1 MNEYQKRRF
10 AHRIIDCLFST
21 VNGKRLAIFGFAFK
35 ENTGD
40 TRQSP
45 AITVCKSLLEE
56 GAHLSIYD
64 PKVTETQII
73 NDLNRSEIVNLNTQ
87 QMLDT
92 AQLKNVVTIAKDCY
106 EAVADAHAIVICT
119 EWSKFKA

>member
-21 VNGKRLAIFGFAFK
+21 VNSKKLAVFGFAFK

-45 AITVCKSLLEE
+45 AITICKSLLEE
-56 GAHLSIYD
+56 GANLSIYD
-64 PKVTETQII
+64 PKVTETQIM
-73 NDLNRSEIVNLNTQ
+73 NDLSRSEIVNLNTQ
-87 QMLDT
+87 QMLDLP
-92 AQLKNVVTIAKDCY
+92 QLKNMVTIAKDCY
-106 EAVADAHAIVICT
+106 EGNLQNQ
-119 EWSKFKA
+119 